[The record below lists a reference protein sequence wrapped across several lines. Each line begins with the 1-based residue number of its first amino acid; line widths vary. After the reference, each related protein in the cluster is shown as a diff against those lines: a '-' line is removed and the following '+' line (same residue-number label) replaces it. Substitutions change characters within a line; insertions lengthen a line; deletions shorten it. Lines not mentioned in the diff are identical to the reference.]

1 MQELFIKRTLIGFVL
16 KVVGLVVISWGVIQ
30 GFVLMIQLYDPYAN
44 GMGLIGF
51 IGIVATPGIYG
62 ILLIGFGEVIDLLQK
77 IHDQNDS
84 KAQALQAVENN
95 SGASANVSIPLFAEQ
110 EIKEFYSN
118 QNIWIDSI
126 LPTKDRAIFIV
137 KRNGCTEYIALGE
150 STPKILTEEEIVNIF
165 N

>member
-16 KVVGLVVISWGVIQ
+16 KVVGLVVISWGIIQ

-84 KAQALQAVENN
+84 KAQVLQAVENN
-95 SGASANVSIPLFAEQ
+95 SSASANVSIPLFAEQ

-137 KRNGCTEYIALGE
+137 KRNGRTDYIALGE